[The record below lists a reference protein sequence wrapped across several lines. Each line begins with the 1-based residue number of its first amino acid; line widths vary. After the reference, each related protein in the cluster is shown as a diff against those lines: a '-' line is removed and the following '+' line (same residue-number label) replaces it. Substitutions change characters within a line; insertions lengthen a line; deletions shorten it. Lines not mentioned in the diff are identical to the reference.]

1 MNKRKETPSV
11 KKSISPR
18 KKEVITEDPKS
29 KMDEDVEMRVKRIQ
43 KAFDEDDHQLKDNRG
58 KSRSA
63 KVEGNSREDIK
74 PKQKSNQRHA
84 LKDYKA
90 KTIVEDVKPKE
101 EKDGMRLNRFIAHSG
116 VCSRRDADELIKSGR
131 IKVNGK
137 VIDAPGFNWLPG
149 MKVLFDGKQIQPE
162 EKKIYVLLNKP
173 KNTITTTEDENGR
186 LTVMDIVKN
195 GLDRKGLGHIRVYP
209 IGRLDRNT
217 TGVLLLTND
226 GDLANKLA
234 HPSNEVEK
242 IYQVRT
248 DKNIIPEDMKKLAT
262 GIELEDGVIHADQIA
277 FVHESTKDEVGVVVH
292 SGKNRIVRR
301 MFEHL
306 GYEVLK
312 LDRVSFAGL
321 TKKDMPRGRWR
332 LLTDSEIR
340 NLKFLNKY
348 ENKPSKKKK

>member
-1 MNKRKETPSV
+1 MKRKETGS
-11 KKSISPR
+11 KRNIESENKR
-18 KKEVITEDPKS
+18 LKETTDDKLQLDDDIQK
-29 KMDEDVEMRVKRIQ
+29 RVKRIQ
-43 KAFDEDDHQLKDNRG
+43 KAFDEADLESNEKRT
-58 KSRSA
+58 KSKS
-63 KVEGNSREDIK
+63 KSGEDSKNLESK
-74 PKQKSNQRHA
+74 PNNKSNKRYS
-84 LKDYKA
+84 LKDYKT
-90 KTIVEDVKPKE
+90 KTEALDVEPKSPR
-101 EKDGMRLNRFIAHSG
+101 DGMRLNRFIAHSG
-116 VCSRRDADELIKSGR
+116 ICSRRDADELIKSGR
-131 IKVNGK
+131 IKVDGK
-137 VIDAPGFNWLPG
+137 IIDAPGFNWLPG
-149 MKVLFDGKQIQPE
+149 MKVQLDGKLIQPE

-248 DKNIIPEDMKKLAT
+248 DKNILPEDMKKLAN
-262 GIELEDGVIHADQIA
+262 GIELEDGMVHADQIA
-277 FVHESTKDEVGVVVH
+277 FVHEMTKDEVGVVVH

-312 LDRVSFAGL
+312 LDRVS
-321 TKKDMPRGRWR
+321 
-332 LLTDSEIR
+332 
-340 NLKFLNKY
+340 
-348 ENKPSKKKK
+348 